1 MFDHG
6 RTTDYV
12 CVTDRDAA
20 KGNGDP
26 PFPTFRWD
34 YLHNPCG
41 LSEVTPPVVIN
52 VKEPK
57 WMQETEL
64 NGCLHIMSVVC
75 YPYTILQ

>member
-12 CVTDRDAA
+12 RVTDRDAA

-34 YLHNPCG
+34 YLCSPLRAIGGH
-41 LSEVTPPVVIN
+41 TPQ
-52 VKEPK
+52 K
-57 WMQETEL
+57 
-64 NGCLHIMSVVC
+64 C
-75 YPYTILQ
+75 